1 MSNPTLEELLKLL
14 DGEVEETSSPV
25 KKKHHRKGDINYRI
39 NWFIKDTK
47 LEKGEYK
54 TPNYLLYYVFTRFM
68 GEKKMKIMGKEGFFR
83 GINKRFESK
92 RNGNQRFYMTNL
104 NERID
109 LNEAYIAKAKR
120 YNELHNEKRKKKS
133 VKKKG
138 S

>member
-14 DGEVEETSSPV
+14 DGEVEQTSSTT

-39 NWFIKDTK
+39 NWFIKDLK

-54 TPNYLLYYVFTRFM
+54 TPNYLLYYAFTRFM

-92 RNGNQRFYMTNL
+92 RSGHQRYYMTNL

-109 LNEAYIAKAKR
+109 LNETYIAKAKR